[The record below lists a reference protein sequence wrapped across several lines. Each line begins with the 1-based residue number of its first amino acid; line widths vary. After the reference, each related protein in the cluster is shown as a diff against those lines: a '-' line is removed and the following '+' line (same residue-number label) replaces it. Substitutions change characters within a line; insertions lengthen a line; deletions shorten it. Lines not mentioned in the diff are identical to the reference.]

1 MEYSNKISEHTV
13 ANSGK
18 VRESLLRNGF
28 YDNFKL
34 EDLISILKTSP
45 ISENIEDVRLDT
57 TNCGIEIIFKDYYID
72 NRMMMFRNDML
83 MQILYNWYIK
93 YANEI
98 VSIMKDSSIL
108 VQKNLAYTTM
118 YYHSYN
124 LGNSLFIKFV

>member
-1 MEYSNKISEHTV
+1 MEYSNKVSEHTV
-13 ANSGK
+13 TNSGK

-34 EDLISILKTSP
+34 EDLIYIIKTSP
-45 ISENIEDVRLDT
+45 ISENIVDVRLDQS
-57 TNCGIEIIFKDYYID
+57 NCGIEVIFKDSYID
-72 NRMMMFRNDML
+72 NQMMMFRNDIL
-83 MQILYNWYIK
+83 MQTLYNGYIK

-108 VQKNLAYTTM
+108 AQKNLAYTTM

-124 LGNSLFIKFV
+124 LGNSLFINFV